1 MRAIILA
8 AGLGSRL
15 MNKAGEI
22 PKILIKVGGQTLLER
37 HLRILSDL
45 SITEV
50 VIGVG
55 YKSNLIID
63 ELINLKRED
72 VKLVYNPN
80 FDQGSIVT
88 LQKLA
93 PELRQDGGIIIM
105 DGDVLYDIRI
115 LKCLINSKHENCFL
129 LDRNIEDGEEPMK
142 LAINNGSIVDFRKKI
157 EKPCDYYGE
166 SVGFFKFS
174 TTTAQSIANT
184 CSQMI
189 SSGLQETYMEEVI
202 RYELLKN
209 PKIFAFEDITGLPWI
224 EIDFPEDLTKAETK
238 ILPSLIIGD

>member
-45 SITEV
+45 YITEV

-55 YKSNLIID
+55 YKSNLIIE

-72 VKLVYNPN
+72 VKLVYNRN

-105 DGDVLYDIRI
+105 DQDIEEQVL
-115 LKCLINSKHENCFL
+115 L
-129 LDRNIEDGEEPMK
+129 LE
-142 LAINNGSIVDFRKKI
+142 
-157 EKPCDYYGE
+157 
-166 SVGFFKFS
+166 
-174 TTTAQSIANT
+174 
-184 CSQMI
+184 
-189 SSGLQETYMEEVI
+189 
-202 RYELLKN
+202 
-209 PKIFAFEDITGLPWI
+209 
-224 EIDFPEDLTKAETK
+224 
-238 ILPSLIIGD
+238 